1 MGELHQLI
9 NANVQADD
17 VGKYSCVAENEAGV
31 ATCVAKVKLFGKKMF
46 KNVNENLCKL
56 TVFECAEPIKPAD
69 EKQSDRLTESE
80 FLTRKAV
87 FTQSNTVFS
96 VTESGSKN
104 VHKVTR
110 EVEHTVKQVSG
121 QEPEE
126 VIRFE

>member
-1 MGELHQLI
+1 MQI
-9 NANVQADD
+9 YANW
-17 VGKYSCVAENEAGV
+17 
-31 ATCVAKVKLFGKKMF
+31 LF
-46 KNVNENLCKL
+46 
-56 TVFECAEPIKPAD
+56 FECAEPIKLAD

-104 VHKVTR
+104 VHKVTS